1 MSFTKKR
8 IVTDISLASG
18 QFSIGGGNTAALR
31 GLRTSCIIE
40 VNGGFSQSNMQMAIY
55 GLPLSLMN
63 QLSNVG
69 RDLNKSLLNT
79 ITVQAGDDE
88 MGMHLVFQGQIFR
101 AFVDARAMPE
111 VAFRIQAVPGG
122 FEKVKPATPMS
133 FNGSGN
139 VSQMMGQIAGQMGL
153 AFEDNGVKVKLANPY
168 YAGSPFQQAANIARD
183 AGIEWIIDRGTLAI
197 SPPGKPRQGGS
208 VLISPST
215 GLVGYPM
222 FNEQAVICQV
232 LFDPALK
239 MGGEVEIQ
247 SDLTS
252 ACGKWKVGQLLHYL
266 DAEVPKGKWFTIVT
280 CYQMSETVG

>member
-18 QFSIGGGNTAALR
+18 QFSIGGGNNAALR

-69 RDLNKSLLNT
+69 KNLNKSLLNT

-88 MGMHLVFQGQIFR
+88 MGMHLVFQGQIYS

-111 VAFRIQAVPGG
+111 VAFRIQAIPGG
-122 FEKVKPATPMS
+122 FDKVKPATPMS
-133 FNGSGN
+133 FKGSGD
-139 VSQMMGQIAGQMGL
+139 VSQMMSQVAGKMGL
-153 AFEDNGVKVKLANPY
+153 SFENNGVSLKLANPY
-168 YAGSPFQQAANIARD
+168 YAGSLFQQAASIARD

-197 SPPGKPRQGGS
+197 SPPGTPRKGGG
-208 VLISPST
+208 VLISPTT

-222 FNEQAVICQV
+222 FNEAQVICQV
-232 LFDPALK
+232 LFDPVIK

-247 SDLTS
+247 SDLT
-252 ACGKWKVGQLLHYL
+252 AANGKWIVNQLVHYL
-266 DAEVPKGKWFTIVT
+266 DAEVPKGKWFSLVS
-280 CYQMSETVG
+280 CYGMGETVG

>member
-1 MSFTKKR
+1 MSFSKKR

-69 RDLNKSLLNT
+69 KNLNKSLLNT

-88 MGMHLVFQGQIFR
+88 MGMHLVFQGQIYS

-122 FEKVKPATPMS
+122 FDKVKPATPMS
-133 FNGSGN
+133 FKGSGN
-139 VSQMMGQIAGQMGL
+139 VSQMMSQIAGQMGL
-153 AFEDNGVKVKLANPY
+153 AFEDNGVNVKLANPY
-168 YAGSPFQQAANIARD
+168 YAGTPFQQAASIARD

-197 SPPGKPRQGGS
+197 SPPGKSRQGDA
-208 VLISPST
+208 VLISPQT

-222 FNEQAVICQV
+222 FNEAVVICQA
-232 LFDPALK
+232 LFNPAFK
-239 MGGEVEIQ
+239 MGGQVEIR
-247 SDLTS
+247 SDLT
-252 ACGKWKVGQLLHYL
+252 AANGKWITNQLVHYL
-266 DAEVPKGKWFTIVT
+266 DAEVPKGKWFSLVS
-280 CYQMSETVG
+280 CYGMGETVG